1 MIVKD
6 PKGGFKVVS
15 ESGRNLGGGLTK
27 AGAHKRLGQVEWF
40 KKHSKGGENKVPKV
54 SKQGKP
60 KGYGD
65 KGGKKQKQYG
75 MGYLKSYGKGK

>member
-1 MIVKD
+1 MIVND

-15 ESGRNLGGGLTK
+15 ESGRNLGGGLSK

-40 KKHSKGGENKVPKV
+40 KKHKGKGGGDRKVPKV

-60 KGYGD
+60 KGYG
-65 KGGKKQKQYG
+65 GKKGKQYG